1 MQEAVLRSFPRFVLL
16 AGLCGLLALPCGAQ
30 TTSKVTLDTSET
42 LFGVLAAINACGYDQ
57 ELAASDP
64 LRQKIRA
71 EVAEAIAASPQAA
84 AARRQVCEFYRD
96 HQQPEV
102 SRTLAQYV
110 SLALHLDAP
119 PEFAPNAKES
129 DFPPDAA
136 HVLGLVPLLK
146 PFYTEAH
153 LDAIWRKHQQEYES
167 FIESYHQPV
176 SRMLL
181 ETDVYLKLQFAGY
194 LGRRFVVYLDPLAA
208 PSQVNARNY
217 GPNYFVVISPAG
229 PPRMDQVRHTYLH
242 YVLDP
247 LTLKRANPLAKLQ
260 PLLEAVKKAPMDE
273 SFKHDIGLLVT
284 ESLIRALEARTMA
297 PPADT
302 PKNKVREVRER
313 AAEEAVREGF
323 VLAHYFFGALEKFE
337 ESPVGIKDAFGD
349 MLHDLESG
357 EEIKR
362 AREVEF
368 AAKAAPEV
376 VRASRAGEISILALA
391 EDRLAQGDT
400 VTAEQL
406 ARQALETRREDPAR
420 ALFVLARAASRN
432 GNMEGARLYFERTLE
447 LAREPRLVAW
457 AHIYLG
463 RIFDLQE
470 NRDAAVSHYR
480 AALAAGDTTPD
491 TRVAAERG
499 LAQPYEPQAPRP

>member
-1 MQEAVLRSFPRFVLL
+1 MQEAVLRFLPRFVLL

-30 TTSKVTLDTSET
+30 TTSKVSLDTSET
-42 LFGVLAAINACGYDQ
+42 LFTVLAAINACAYDQ
-57 ELAASDP
+57 EVAASDP
-64 LRQKIRA
+64 VRLQVRA

-84 AARRQVCEFYRD
+84 AAHRQVCDFYRD
-96 HQQPEV
+96 HQQPEA

-110 SLALHLDAP
+110 SLALYLDAP
-119 PEFAPNAKES
+119 PEFAPNAKEA

-136 HVLGLVPLLK
+136 YVLGLAPLLK
-146 PFYTEAH
+146 PFYAEAN
-153 LDAIWRKHQQEYES
+153 LAAIWKKHQREYEG
-167 FIESYHQPV
+167 FVESYHQPV

-229 PPRMDQVRHTYLH
+229 PPRMEAVRHTYLH
-242 YVLDP
+242 YVLDT
-247 LTLKRANPLAKLQ
+247 LTLKRANALVKLQ
-260 PLLEAVKKAPMDE
+260 PLLEAVKAAPMDE
-273 SFKHDIGLLVT
+273 SFKHDVGLLLI
-284 ESLIRALEARTMA
+284 ESLIRALEARTMI
-297 PPADT
+297 PPEGT

-313 AAEEAVREGF
+313 KAEDAVREGF
-323 VLAHYFFGALEKFE
+323 VLARYFFSALERFE

-349 MLHDLESG
+349 MLHELPAA

-368 AAKAAPEV
+368 AAQAAPEV
-376 VRASRAGEISILALA
+376 VAASRPGEIPMLTLA
-391 EDRLAQGDT
+391 EDRLARGDT
-400 VTAEQL
+400 ATAQQL
-406 ARQALETRREDPAR
+406 ARQALEIRREDPAR
-420 ALFVLARAASRN
+420 ALFVLARAATRE

-491 TRVAAERG
+491 TRAAAERG
-499 LAQPYEPQAPRP
+499 LAQPYEPQAARP